1 MLKISGLELKDH
13 APTLRLE
20 GQVIGPWVEEL
31 RGMCERLLSQCQP
44 LTLDLAGVSFL
55 DRDGITLLRG
65 LVARH
70 VALIN
75 RSPFVAEQLRG

>member
-31 RGMCERLLSQCQP
+31 RGVCERLLAQGQP

-65 LVARH
+65 LAARH

>member
-1 MLKISGLELKDH
+1 MLKISCSKSGDNVQ
-13 APTLRLE
+13 TLRLE
-20 GQVIGPWVEEL
+20 GHVSGPWVAEL
-31 RGMCERLLSQCQP
+31 RGVCERLLTQGQP

-55 DRDGITLLRG
+55 DQDGIILLRG
-65 LVARH
+65 LAARH

>member
-31 RGMCERLLSQCQP
+31 RGVCERLLSQRQP